1 MVFEEFSMPVVLKKV
16 HKKNSK
22 LKNRTKPSKSNP
34 ILKQIDLISCLEAFQ
49 KTLVLAPITKA
60 SSKIDVICKR
70 HYVGVILNKIGVI
83 GHENNTYC
91 KANKSFDEIINENTE
106 YAKRLGFKTQ
116 KK

>member
-1 MVFEEFSMPVVLKKV
+1 M
-16 HKKNSK
+16 
-22 LKNRTKPSKSNP
+22 
-34 ILKQIDLISCLEAFQ
+34 
-49 KTLVLAPITKA
+49 
-60 SSKIDVICKR
+60 
-70 HYVGVILNKIGVI
+70 ILNEIDVI